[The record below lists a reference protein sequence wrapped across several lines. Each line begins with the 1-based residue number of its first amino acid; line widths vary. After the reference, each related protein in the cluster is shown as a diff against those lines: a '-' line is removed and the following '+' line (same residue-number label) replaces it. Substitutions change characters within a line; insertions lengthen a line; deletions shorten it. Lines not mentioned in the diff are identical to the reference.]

1 MFLAYEIRPSNPFR
15 ENGQRRCEPAQGVG
29 DVEDPDTCH
38 SVTVVQDRSG
48 VVVMGSEKGN
58 GFFIGFD
65 DICRGEKR
73 AKRGIGHLDLG
84 VPGMFPHALFDPGKK
99 ASSLSGVD
107 TRVLGES
114 FEGRVQTGL
123 EVRAFSAIVKE
134 TTKLDTFHAQPFKP
148 FLDGHP
154 SRI

>member
-1 MFLAYEIRPSNPFR
+1 M
-15 ENGQRRCEPAQGVG
+15 G

-107 TRVLGES
+107 TGVLGES
-114 FEGRVQTGL
+114 FKGRSQTGL
-123 EVRAFSAIVKE
+123 EVRTFSGVVEKA
-134 TTKLDTFHAQPFKP
+134 TKLDTFHAQTFKP
-148 FLDGHP
+148 ILDGHP